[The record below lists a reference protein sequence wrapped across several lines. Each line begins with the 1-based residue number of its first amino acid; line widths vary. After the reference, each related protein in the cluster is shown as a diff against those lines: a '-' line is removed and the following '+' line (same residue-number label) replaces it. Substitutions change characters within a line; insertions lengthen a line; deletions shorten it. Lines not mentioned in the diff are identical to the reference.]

1 MENKSTLSEMLKKFR
16 SELSSYYPDDEIR
29 SIFYLVT
36 EHLLN
41 YSKID
46 IHLKSSESISSQVH
60 DKYGA
65 ILDRLRNWE
74 PVQYITGTTEFYGL
88 TFSVDRRVLIPRPET
103 ELLVRWI
110 IEKESG
116 KPGHFIEFGTGS
128 GCMAVALAKHLKE
141 ASISACDISE
151 HALEVAK
158 RNADLNEVQV
168 GLFRFDVL
176 DGKAVLPFRYRVML
190 SNPPYVRES
199 EKHFMQRN
207 VLDYEPEIAL
217 FVSDSDALVYYR
229 SIALLGRKYLY
240 DGGSIYFEINENLH
254 REVVKLLENTGF
266 YGVEVREDLNGKARM
281 MRGVK

>member
-1 MENKSTLSEMLKKFR
+1 MLNRFR
-16 SELSSYYPDDEIR
+16 SELSAYYPDDEIR
-29 SIFYLVT
+29 SIFYLVS

-46 IHLKSSESISSQVH
+46 IHLKGSESISSPVN

-65 ILDRLRNWE
+65 ILDRLRKWE

-88 TFSVDRRVLIPRPET
+88 PFYVDRRVLIPRPET

-110 IEKESG
+110 IEKENG
-116 KPGHFIEFGTGS
+116 KPGHVIEFGTGS

-151 HALEVAK
+151 DALEVAK
-158 RNADLNEVQV
+158 RNADLNKAQV
-168 GLFRFDVL
+168 GFFRLDVL
-176 DGKAVLPFRYRVML
+176 ENKAVLPFRYRVML

-199 EKHFMQRN
+199 EKPFMQRN
-207 VLDYEPEIAL
+207 VLDYEPETAL

-229 SIALLGRKYLY
+229 NIALLGRKYLN

-254 REVVKLLENTGF
+254 REVVRLLENTGF
-266 YGVEVREDLNGKARM
+266 YGVEVRDDLNGKARM
-281 MRGVK
+281 VRGVK